1 MIPATS
7 PYRAAFKHRNG
18 AGGTYYEYM
27 PVIAWDDEGNPL
39 VACDDG
45 KSQRLLPARTYNNFA
60 HVEPDEQRII
70 ALIPGGGW
78 RVEHSEDDGATWSHP
93 LVAWALQ
100 AGGLL
105 VPVETDSDG
114 VAEEVMDRAYRIY
127 HPDALEGPD
136 PRPGAACND
145 ADPKAE
151 EGSPA

>member
-7 PYRAAFKHRNG
+7 PYRAAFKLNNTG
-18 AGGTYYEYM
+18 DTYYEYM

-39 VACDDG
+39 VVCDDG

-60 HVEPDEQRII
+60 HVEPDEQRTV

-78 RVEHSEDDGATWSHP
+78 RVERTEDDGTVWSQP

-100 AGGLL
+100 AGGLV
-105 VPVETDSDG
+105 VPLDADG
-114 VAEEVMDRAYRIY
+114 DGFVGEAEALSRIY
-127 HPDALEGPD
+127 HPDAMEGPD

-145 ADPKAE
+145 VNPKAE
-151 EGSPA
+151 EGTPA